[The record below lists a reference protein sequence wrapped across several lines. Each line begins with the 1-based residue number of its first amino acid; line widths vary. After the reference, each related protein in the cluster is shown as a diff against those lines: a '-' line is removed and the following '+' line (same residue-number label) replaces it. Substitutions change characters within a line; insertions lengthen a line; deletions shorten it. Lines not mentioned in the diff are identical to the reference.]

1 MIFGLFGRGFADT
14 TFDLYRS
21 IVAEARRPIFYLD
34 YAVPDTVTARFDMI
48 VLIMALVLRRFRAEP
63 PPAAGTRVVTGTRA
77 TDPRELGRQLL
88 DLFFTEMDRSLR
100 EMGVGDVAVP
110 KRMKKLAS
118 AWNGRFA
125 AYGEALDA
133 EDETALAAAIA
144 RNIHAGLEDRS
155 AAPALATH
163 VAAIA
168 ARLAALPIADVIAG
182 RIDWPDPAPLPS
194 RTPA

>member
-14 TFDLYRS
+14 TFELYRS
-21 IVAEARRPIFYLD
+21 IVAEARRPVFYTD

-48 VLIMALVLRRFRAEP
+48 VLIMALVLRHVRKAP
-63 PPAAGTRVVTGTRA
+63 QPAPGTRVATGRRA
-77 TDPRELGRQLL
+77 TDPHELGRQLL

-118 AWNGRFA
+118 AWNGRMI
-125 AYGEALDA
+125 AYDAALDA
-133 EDETALAAAIA
+133 GDDLAAALA
-144 RNIHAGLEDRS
+144 RNVYAGLDDRS
-155 AAPALATH
+155 AAPALAAH
-163 VAAIA
+163 VLALD
-168 ARLAALPIADVIAG
+168 ARLATVPITDLLAG
-182 RIDWPDPAPLPS
+182 RIDWPEPVRLPS

>member
-21 IVAEARRPIFYLD
+21 IVAEARRPVFYLD

-48 VLIMALVLRRFRAEP
+48 VLIMALVLRRLRAEP
-63 PPAAGTRVVTGTRA
+63 QPPAGTRVVRGSRA

-100 EMGVGDVAVP
+100 EMGIGDVAVP

-118 AWNGRFA
+118 AWNGRVA
-125 AYGEALDA
+125 AYDAALDA
-133 EDETALAAAIA
+133 GDEDALAAALA
-144 RNIHAGLEDRS
+144 RNVYAGLDDRS
-155 AAPALATH
+155 AAPALAAH
-163 VAAIA
+163 LPAIEA
-168 ARLAALPIADVIAG
+168 CLSALPIAEVLSG
-182 RIDWPDPAPLPS
+182 RIDWPVPVSLSPRMPA
-194 RTPA
+194 